1 MGQIASRTDPHKV
14 AQIVTELVELAGGA
28 EPLAEM
34 TGRST
39 VTIYKLRSGSHSRM
53 RSDTAAALAQAAAEL
68 ERLDL
73 AADLLVALGIPV
85 SVIEDELLE
94 ALGVAVDATTPP
106 HPGN

>member
-1 MGQIASRTDPHKV
+1 MGQIASRTDAPAV
-14 AQIVTELVELAGGA
+14 AQIVTELAELAGGV

-34 TGRST
+34 VGRT
-39 VTIYKLRSGSHSRM
+39 AVTIYKLRAGDHSRM
-53 RSDTAAALAQAAAEL
+53 RSDTVAALAQAAAEL

-94 ALGVAVDATTPP
+94 ELGVAVDATTPP